1 MYIPPTAAVNECVV
15 TKPCKNGATCVD
27 LKDGYRCL
35 CIPGFT
41 GKDCEQGNAIKEQR
55 LKTYL
60 HVSNQQQMR
69 KWTKRYLD
77 TVNGYFKSPLSMPNY
92 ASYVTKDNTFFSRR

>member
-1 MYIPPTAAVNECVV
+1 MFSLYFCLSVCFCLLIDISPTAAVNECVV

-41 GKDCEQGNAIKEQR
+41 GKDCEQGNAIKEQTI
-55 LKTYL
+55 KN
-60 HVSNQQQMR
+60 VFAC
-69 KWTKRYLD
+69 
-77 TVNGYFKSPLSMPNY
+77 FKSAADEEMNKKVP
-92 ASYVTKDNTFFSRR
+92 